1 MNILLEMF
9 ISFFKIGAFT
19 LGGGYAMLPIIQKEV
34 VDKKKWIDEIEFLD
48 MVAISQSAPGPL
60 AVNISAFVGKKIK
73 GIAGLIVATLGSVLP
88 SFIIIILVASVFLGI
103 ENNPIVQRVFQGI
116 RPAVVALIAVPV
128 ITMGKTAKGN
138 KKNFI
143 IPLLAASL
151 VAVFKITPIYIILG
165 AAVIGLI
172 DVIINKD
179 KNKND

>member
-34 VDKKKWIDEIEFLD
+34 VEKKKWIGETEFLN

-73 GIAGLIVATLGSVLP
+73 GITGLIVATLGSILP
-88 SFIIIILVASVFLGI
+88 SFIIIILVASIFIGI
-103 ENNPIVQRVFQGI
+103 ENNPVVQRVFQGI

-128 ITMGKTAKGN
+128 ISIGKTAKVN
-138 KKNFI
+138 RKNFI
-143 IPLLAASL
+143 IPLLAAVL
-151 VAVFKITPIYIILG
+151 VSVFNITPIYIILG
-165 AAVIGLI
+165 AAVIGIADVLI
-172 DVIINKD
+172 RKQ
-179 KNKND
+179 